1 MSLISIYCSD
11 LDEYEIQR
19 IVYIYIK
26 EQDLKS
32 FLLLF
37 DYKETDII
45 LQKTFTGIISLKQ
58 IYLNSYMYETKLM
71 DQNFKQ

>member
-58 IYLNSYMYETKLM
+58 IYLNSYIYETKLM